1 MIPLVLSLVLAAPAY
16 AQTQT
21 QSSLRVRPLVRD
33 GQVLVS
39 FSLDGVFTEAM
50 REQVQSGL
58 RTTFTYTV
66 ELKQKAPAWV
76 DRTIASAVVS
86 ASVEYDNLTR
96 RTTVTQTLDGRMGE
110 TRESEDME
118 LARQLATSFERLP
131 LFKTQLLEVN
141 REYYLLVRAEA
152 RPQNRSAFWPFG
164 GSTSASVKFTFLP

>member
-16 AQTQT
+16 AQN
-21 QSSLRVRPLVRD
+21 LRVRPLVRD
-33 GQVLVS
+33 GEVLVS
-39 FSLDGVFTEAM
+39 FALEGMFTDAM

-58 RTTFTYTV
+58 KTTFTYTV

-76 DRTIASAVVS
+76 DRTIASAIVS

-110 TRESEDME
+110 TRVIQDPEI
-118 LARQLATSFERLP
+118 ARQLATSFERLP

-152 RPQNRSAFWPFG
+152 RPQNRSALWPFG
-164 GSTSASVKFTFLP
+164 GSTSALAKFTFLP

>member
-16 AQTQT
+16 AQ
-21 QSSLRVRPLVRD
+21 SRRVRPLVR
-33 GQVLVS
+33 GGEVLVTFALDDV
-39 FSLDGVFTEAM
+39 FSEAM
-50 REQVQSGL
+50 KEQVQSGL

-76 DRTIASAVVS
+76 DRTIASAIVS

-110 TRESEDME
+110 TRVLEDAE

-131 LFKTQLLEVN
+131 LFKTRLLEVN
-141 REYYLLVRAEA
+141 REYYLLVHAEA
-152 RPQNRSAFWPFG
+152 RPQNRSAFWPWG
-164 GSTSASVKFTFLP
+164 GSTSAQAKFTFLP

>member
-1 MIPLVLSLVLAAPAY
+1 MIPLVLSLVAAAPSF
-16 AQTQT
+16 AQ
-21 QSSLRVRPLVRD
+21 SLRVRPLVRE
-33 GQVLVS
+33 GEVLVS

-50 REQVQSGL
+50 RDQIQSGL

-76 DRTIASAVVS
+76 DRTIAAAIVS

-110 TRESEDME
+110 TRVMEDAE

-152 RPQNRSAFWPFG
+152 RPGQNRSAFWPWT
-164 GSTSASVKFTFLP
+164 GSTSAQAKFTFLP